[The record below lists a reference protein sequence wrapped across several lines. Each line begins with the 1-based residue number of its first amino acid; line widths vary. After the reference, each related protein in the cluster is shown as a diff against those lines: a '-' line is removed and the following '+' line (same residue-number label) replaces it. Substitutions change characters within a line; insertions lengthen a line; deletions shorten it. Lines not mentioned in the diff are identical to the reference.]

1 MTQRDYYEILEV
13 SRTASQAEIKQAYRK
28 LAMRYHPDRNP
39 DDKEAEMKFK
49 EAAEA
54 YEVLRD
60 PEKKAR
66 YDRFGHAGMGGMG
79 GGGFGNAEDIFSHFS
94 DIFGDL
100 FGFSTGGGLR
110 PEAGADLRYNL
121 NITFSQAAHG
131 DEITLELPKHVT
143 CPECKG
149 NGAAPGSKIETCR
162 HCNGTGHVRR
172 SQGFFQIAVPC
183 SACHGS
189 GQVITRPCPR
199 CKGDG
204 TVADMRKIQVR
215 IPAGVDNGTRLR
227 VRGEGDPGINGG
239 PAGDLYVVLSVDPDA
254 RWHRDGV
261 NLIYKQEIS
270 FVQAALGHKVEVP
283 GVDGP
288 LSLDIPKGTQSGAL
302 LKIAGEGMH
311 YPGRKEKGDLI
322 VAITVRTPT
331 DLNEKQEELLRQ
343 FEEAAQEGAFE
354 KLKKT
359 ARKIGKAMGLD

>member
-1 MTQRDYYEILEV
+1 MTQRDYYEILEI
-13 SRTASQAEIKQAYRK
+13 SRTAGQTEIKQAYRK
-28 LAMRYHPDRNP
+28 MAMRYHPDRNP

-66 YDRFGHAGMGGMG
+66 YDRFGHAGMGAM

-100 FGFSTGGGLR
+100 FGFSSGGGLR

-131 DEITLELPKHVT
+131 DEITLDLPKHVT
-143 CPECKG
+143 CPECNG

-162 HCNGTGHVRR
+162 QCNGTGHVRR

-199 CKGDG
+199 CKGEG
-204 TVADMRKIQVR
+204 IIADMRKIQVR

-239 PAGDLYVVLSVDPDA
+239 PAGDLYVVLSVDPDS
-254 RWHRDGV
+254 RWHRDGA

-270 FVQAALGHKVEVP
+270 FVQATLGHRVEVP

-288 LSLDIPKGTQSGAL
+288 LNLDIPKGTQSGSL
-302 LKIAGEGMH
+302 LKITGEGMH

-331 DLNEKQEELLRQ
+331 DINEKQEELLRQ
-343 FEEAAQEGAFE
+343 FEEAGQEGTFE